1 MELTWF
7 QSFAFKN
14 IKVIRW
20 CCKYASIGGKG
31 ETVENVLK
39 TISGVIG
46 ALASFL
52 WGGWSMLI
60 QVLLVLIIIDYV
72 MAILVAGYLG
82 ELNSKMGFRGIFK
95 KVMMLLLVAVGHLV
109 DVILIGDKHLVR
121 DAVTF
126 FYIANEMI
134 SILETVGRTNLPI
147 PSILKKAVKTLSD
160 KSKNHE

>member
-1 MELTWF
+1 M
-7 QSFAFKN
+7 
-14 IKVIRW
+14 
-20 CCKYASIGGKG
+20 
-31 ETVENVLK
+31 ENVLK

>member
-1 MELTWF
+1 M
-7 QSFAFKN
+7 
-14 IKVIRW
+14 
-20 CCKYASIGGKG
+20 
-31 ETVENVLK
+31 ENVLK

-126 FYIANEMI
+126 FYIVNEMI